1 MVGTVIKKVERKVH
15 LKKLCVGLGVT
26 AVFFV
31 CLLSFSPAVVNA
43 QDLPASPVSGNT
55 QPATPGPTVNV
66 EEGAALEEGHVTLD
80 FKDADINNVLRI
92 LSLKSGMNIV
102 AGPEVSGTVTIRLT
116 DVPWETALNVV
127 LKTYGYVSERD
138 GNIIRVTTKENA
150 EKEPLKSQTF
160 SLNYTTAEEVQEAVK
175 EMLSER
181 GKIKTVNRTNSIIV
195 TDLASNIDKIGKI
208 IGQLDKPTQ
217 QCYIDSKIVRTEL
230 GRTENMGI
238 DWKII
243 GGLSSGA
250 IRPTTFPFLA
260 DGESFLK
267 DFYPR
272 ARQSQ
277 LGTEYRAGN
286 TEMLGS
292 GATRLTDAVSPQ
304 SWPTADGSTTATTKV
319 WTYGSLDFS
328 SLSAVLQFLK
338 TRTNTKVVSNPR
350 ISVLNHQ
357 PAEVQVGQDVPIP
370 TFERNETTGSFEVT
384 GFDWRKVGVTLKVT
398 PHINYADQILVDLQ
412 PEVSSQGTTIT
423 YTATLAAPTF
433 NVTVAKTQ
441 LLIEDGETI
450 AIGGLITD
458 QKDTTED
465 KVPVLGDIPFVGKL
479 FRSKRETSG
488 SSNKKIETIFFVT
501 VTIVDTAGQPV
512 KEMKKL
518 REAALKKAEEDAAEA
533 KKAGIAKAEKPGNE
547 KAETEKLK
555 A

>member
-1 MVGTVIKKVERKVH
+1 MYLRKRYT
-15 LKKLCVGLGVT
+15 KLSL
-26 AVFFV
+26 VFVFLP
-31 CLLSFSPAVVNA
+31 CLLFFLSAVVNA
-43 QDLPASPVSGNT
+43 QDLPTSSIGGNT
-55 QPATPGPTVNV
+55 QPAGTSPAVNV
-66 EEGAALEEGHVTLD
+66 EESVTLEEGHVTLD

-92 LSLKSGMNIV
+92 LSLKSGVNIV
-102 AGPEVSGTVTIRLT
+102 AGPEVTGTVTIRLT
-116 DVPWETALNVV
+116 NVPWETALNVV

-138 GNIIRVTTKENA
+138 GNIIRVTTAENA

-160 SLNYTTAEEVQEAVK
+160 TLNYTTAEEVQEAVK

-181 GKIKTVNRTNSIIV
+181 GKIKTVSRTNSVII
-195 TDLASNIDKIGKI
+195 TDLASNIDKIGRI
-208 IGQLDKPTQ
+208 ISQLDKPTQ

-230 GRTENMGI
+230 GKTENMGI
-238 DWKII
+238 DWKIV

-277 LGTEYRAGN
+277 LGTEYRSGN
-286 TEMLGS
+286 MELLNNSTW
-292 GATRLTDAVSPQ
+292 RVTDAVSAQ
-304 SWPTADGSTTATTKV
+304 SWPTADGTTTGTNKV
-319 WTYGSLDFS
+319 WTFGSLDFS
-328 SLSAVLQFLK
+328 NMSAMLQFLK
-338 TRTNTKVVSNPR
+338 TRTNTKVISNPR

-357 PAEVQVGQDVPIP
+357 QAEVQVGQDVPIP

-398 PHINYADQILVDLQ
+398 PHINYADQVLVDLQ
-412 PEVSSQGTTIT
+412 PEVSSQGTNIT

-458 QKDTTED
+458 LKDTTED
-465 KVPVLGDIPFVGKL
+465 KIPVLGDIPFVGKL
-479 FRSKRETSG
+479 FRSKRETTG
-488 SSNKKIETIFFVT
+488 STNKKIETIFFVT

-512 KEMKKL
+512 KELKKL
-518 REAALKKAEEDAAEA
+518 REAALKKSEEEAAEA
-533 KKAGIAKAEKPGNE
+533 KKADAAKADKP
-547 KAETEKLK
+547 ATEKTESEK
-555 A
+555 SKT